1 MPVGKSFPYTP
12 SGAGRLRW
20 YHIAGIILALSLL
33 GFILRLFSNHPSI
46 AELYRPAT
54 ARIERTERREVR
66 QGKRTVVLDF
76 YYATYP
82 AYDMRFPTS
91 FATDT
96 GVYRTGDTVRVLY
109 DPERPAMNLVYA
121 PRSRAIHLPQ
131 GVDLQGVGIDYDEVV
146 RLFDS
151 IDRADR

>member
-1 MPVGKSFPYTP
+1 MDRSAPYSP
-12 SGAGRLRW
+12 FRKGRLRW
-20 YHIAGIILALSLL
+20 YHIAGIILALALL
-33 GFILRLFSNHPSI
+33 GFVVRLFSNHPSI

-66 QGKRTVVLDF
+66 RGKRTVVLDF
-76 YYATYP
+76 YHATYP
-82 AYDMRFPTS
+82 AYEMRFPTS

-121 PRSRAIHLPQ
+121 PRSGAVHFPE
-131 GVDLQGVGIDYDEVV
+131 GVDLQGVGIDYRDVV

-151 IDRADR
+151 IDRANR